1 MDVTIR
7 LMNNQTFTLSKFDF
21 LEFDEKRKKEIDLTK
36 LAIKIFNIVNT
47 YGPKAIVLEC
57 ENKAL
62 QSYLI
67 DSLSFC
73 LQDEFTFEKL
83 GGGVQILTSLPFYS
97 EEPISLTSKIKK
109 LGQFENQIGLG
120 VEVGGKTINGVCI
133 DGNGNI
139 IKRLERSMKKGE
151 DYKSV
156 INLIIDLIKEL
167 LESLNPEKIKSVGIG
182 IPGGIGPIF
191 VRRMI
196 IMGDFHN
203 INLRAE
209 IENAIGHP
217 TFIENDANVI
227 ALGEKEI
234 SRIEG
239 DFFTLTLGESVGGGI
254 IINDRIIHGENYFAG
269 ELGHIIID
277 DTIDAPVCGCG
288 NKGCLEAKISKISNF
303 TKENL
308 DEIAK
313 DLARAIRIIVNLTG
327 INQVLIGSNI
337 TKFGYNFYETIR
349 DNLKTRF
356 IPKITPVQVYE
367 SSLEKFPETE
377 RKFVGTIGAAIMGMQ
392 KVGEISEKVVVVVKK
407 DDNEMGIAT
416 AQIIAEQ
423 IRRKPNTV
431 LGLATGSTPISMYK
445 ELVRMHKEE
454 NLNFS
459 QITTFNLDEYFP
471 LKRENSQSY
480 QTFMLYWLFDHVN
493 VNPENIHIPNGEISE
508 ENLDSYCE
516 HYEQLIQKVGGIDI
530 QILGIGESFFTDKGE
545 IHGGHIGFNESGSE
559 FSSRTRKVVLAEKT
573 RVDNARFFQRI
584 EEVPRYAI
592 SMGIGTILEAK
603 RIILLASGEHKALI
617 IKQAVEDKITTSIP
631 ASVLQAHANT
641 TFLIEEGAASNLSRM
656 SYPWLFFDMNWMST
670 TDKTRIDEAKIDEAL
685 IWLSLATKKPL
696 DQLDL
701 QDFHNNFLSDLLQ
714 LFNYNVPSLTNE
726 VIERITSKIIFKE
739 KLPRHKKVLVIS
751 CRPGDDGVIADIIRS
766 LVSNHNRVKI
776 INMVSGNINVKNSDV
791 VDYCEQNLIEKSI
804 KEHILNNTIDMIEL
818 LQLKTLVRKSETIDM
833 HAYMGVSSENQIF
846 LNLPFYETRTI
857 EKIVE
862 ISDDDFIPLIS
873 ILDEEQPDIIFI
885 LGGITDPHGLK
896 ARIVEIFELA
906 LKKAT
911 IQKVELWY
919 YKTIMEEFSVAKG
932 DIIIPFSEKEMD
944 LKAIAIQR
952 LKSQQVVD
960 FLIIPGFDPRPLW
973 ERIKERNQSV
983 GHILRT
989 TGLVPDEYNY
999 ASICQTSQYIK
1010 DVSKK

>member
-7 LMNNQTFTLSKFDF
+7 LMNNQTFTLAKFDF
-21 LEFDEKRKKEIDLTK
+21 LEFNEERKKEIDIKK
-36 LAIKIFNIVNT
+36 LAIKIFNIVNIF
-47 YGPKAIVLEC
+47 GPKAIVLEC
-57 ENKAL
+57 EEKTV

-67 DSLSFC
+67 DSLRFC
-73 LQDEFTFEKL
+73 LQNEFTFEKL

-120 VEVGGKTINGVCI
+120 IEIGGRTINGVCI
-133 DGNGNI
+133 DGNGNVI
-139 IKRLERSMKKGE
+139 RRSERNVNKEKG
-151 DYKSV
+151 YKAV
-156 INLIIDLIKEL
+156 INQTINLIEEL
-167 LESLNPEKIKSVGIG
+167 LEALNPDKIKSVGIG

-196 IMGDFHN
+196 IMGDFQD
-203 INLRAE
+203 INLKAE

-254 IINDRIIHGENYFAG
+254 ITNDRILHGENYFAG

-277 DTIDAPVCGCG
+277 DSVNAPICGCG
-288 NKGCLEAKISKISNF
+288 NKGCLEAKISIISNV
-303 TKENL
+303 TVENL
-308 DEIAK
+308 FEVAK
-313 DLARAIRIIVNLTG
+313 DVAKAIMIIADLTN

-337 TKFGYNFYETIR
+337 TKFGYNFYEAIR

-367 SSLEKFPETE
+367 SSLERFPETE
-377 RKFVGTIGAAIMGMQ
+377 RKFVGAIGAAIMGMQ

-407 DDNEMGIAT
+407 DDNEMGIAA
-416 AQIIAEQ
+416 AQIIVEQ

-445 ELVRMHKEE
+445 ELARMHKEE
-454 NLNFS
+454 NLDFS
-459 QITTFNLDEYFP
+459 QVTTFNLDEYYP
-471 LKRENSQSY
+471 IKRENSQSY
-480 QTFMLYWLFDHVN
+480 HTFMRYWLFNHIN
-493 VNPENIHIPNGEISE
+493 INPENIYIPNGETPE
-508 ENLDSYCE
+508 RDLDSYCE
-516 HYEQLIQKVGGIDI
+516 QYEQLIYKTGGIDI
-530 QILGIGESFFTDKGE
+530 QILGIGESFFTDKRE

-559 FSSRTRKVVLAEKT
+559 FSSRTRKVILAEKT

-592 SMGIGTILEAK
+592 TIGIGTILDAK

-617 IKQAVEDKITTSIP
+617 IREAVEGKITNSIP
-631 ASVLQAHANT
+631 ASALQAHVNT
-641 TFLIEEGAASNLSRM
+641 TFLIEEGAATKLSRM
-656 SYPWLFFDMNWMST
+656 SYPWLFFDMNWMSD
-670 TDKTRIDEAKIDEAL
+670 TDKTKTDQVKVDEAL
-685 IWLSLATKKPL
+685 IWLCLTTKKPL
-696 DQLDL
+696 NQLDL
-701 QDFHNNFLSDLLQ
+701 QDFHNNFLSDILQ

-726 VIERITSKIIFKE
+726 VIERITTKILYKE
-739 KLPRHKKVLVIS
+739 ELPRHKKVLVIS
-751 CRPGDDGVIADIIRS
+751 CRPGDDGVIADTIRA
-766 LVSNHNRVKI
+766 LVGNLNKVKI
-776 INMVSGNINVKNSDV
+776 VNMVSGNINVKNSDV
-791 VDYCEQNLIEKSI
+791 IDYCEQNLIEKSI
-804 KEHILNNTIDMIEL
+804 KEHILNNTINMIKL
-818 LQLKTLVRKSETIDM
+818 LQLKTLVRKSESIDM
-833 HAYMGVSSENQIF
+833 HAYMGIPSENQIF

-862 ISDDDFIPLIS
+862 ISDDDILPLIS

-906 LKKAT
+906 LKRST
-911 IQKVELWY
+911 IRKVELWY
-919 YKTIMEEFSVAKG
+919 YKTTMEEFSVAKG
-932 DIIIPFSEKEMD
+932 DVIIPFSEKEMD
-944 LKAIAIQR
+944 LKAIAIQS
-952 LKSQQVVD
+952 LKSQEVVD

-973 ERIKERNQSV
+973 KRIKERNQSV

-989 TGLVPDEYNY
+989 TGLVSDEYNY
-999 ASICQTSQYIK
+999 ASIFQVSQYIK
-1010 DVSKK
+1010 DVSR

>member
-7 LMNNQTFTLSKFDF
+7 LMNNQTFLLSKFDF
-21 LEFDEKRKKEIDLTK
+21 LEFNEETKKEIDIRK
-36 LAIKIFNIVNT
+36 LAIKIFNIINIFS
-47 YGPKAIVLEC
+47 PKAIVLEC
-57 ENKAL
+57 EDKAL

-73 LQDEFTFEKL
+73 LQDEFIFDKL

-120 VEVGGKTINGVCI
+120 VEIGGRTINGVCI
-133 DGNGNI
+133 DGNGNV
-139 IKRLERSMKKGE
+139 IKRSERNINKHYG
-151 DYKSV
+151 YKFV
-156 INLIIDLIKEL
+156 INQTIDLIKEL
-167 LESLNPEKIKSVGIG
+167 LESLNPDKIKSVGIG

-196 IMGDFHN
+196 IMGDFHD
-203 INLRAE
+203 INLKAE
-209 IENAIGHP
+209 IESAVGHP

-227 ALGEKEI
+227 ALGEKQI

-277 DTIDAPVCGCG
+277 DSADAPICGCG
-288 NKGCLEAKISKISNF
+288 NKGCLEAKISIISNI

-308 DEIAK
+308 VGIAK
-313 DLARAIRIIVNLTG
+313 DVSKAIMIIVDLTN
-327 INQVLIGSNI
+327 INQVLIGSNV
-337 TKFGYNFYETIR
+337 TKFGYDFYEVIR
-349 DNLKTRF
+349 NNLKTRF

-367 SSLEKFPETE
+367 SSLERFPETE
-377 RKFVGTIGAAIMGMQ
+377 RKFVGAIGAAIMGMQ

-407 DDNEMGIAT
+407 DDNEMGIAA

-423 IRRKPNTV
+423 IRRKRNTV

-454 NLNFS
+454 NLDFS
-459 QITTFNLDEYFP
+459 QVTTFNLDEYYP
-471 LKRENSQSY
+471 IKRENNQSY
-480 QTFMLYWLFDHVN
+480 HTFMRYWLFDHVN
-493 VNPENIHIPNGEISE
+493 VNPENIYIPSGEISE
-508 ENLDSYCE
+508 DDLDFHCE
-516 HYEQLIQKVGGIDI
+516 KFEQLINKAGGIDI
-530 QILGIGESFFTDKGE
+530 QILGIGESFFTDKRE

-559 FSSRTRKVVLAEKT
+559 FSSRTRKIILAEKT

-584 EEVPRYAI
+584 EEVPRHAI
-592 SMGIGTILEAK
+592 TMGIGTILEAK
-603 RIILLASGEHKALI
+603 RIILLASGERKALI
-617 IKQAVEDKITTSIP
+617 IREAVEGKITTSIP
-631 ASVLQAHANT
+631 ASALQAHVNT

-656 SYPWLFFDMNWMST
+656 SYPWLFFDMDWMKE
-670 TDKTRIDEAKIDEAL
+670 TDKTKIDELKIDEAL
-685 IWLSLATKKPL
+685 IWLSLTTKKPL
-696 DQLDL
+696 IQLDL

-714 LFNYNVPSLTNE
+714 LFNYNIPSLTDE
-726 VIERITSKIIFKE
+726 VLERITSKILFKE
-739 KLPRHKKVLVIS
+739 KLPRHKRILVIS
-751 CRPGDDGVIADIIRS
+751 CRPGDDGVIADIIRA
-766 LVSNHNRVKI
+766 LVSNHNKPKI
-776 INMVSGNINVKNSDV
+776 VNMVSGNINVKNTDV
-791 VDYCEQNLIEKSI
+791 IDYCEQNLFEKSI
-804 KEHILNNTIDMIEL
+804 KEHILNNTLNMIEL
-818 LQLKTLVRKSETIDM
+818 LKLKTLVRKSEAIDM
-833 HAYMGVSSENQIF
+833 HAYMGISSENQIF

-857 EKIVE
+857 EKIID
-862 ISDDDFIPLIS
+862 ISDDDIIPLIT
-873 ILDEEQPDIIFI
+873 ILDKEQPDMIFI
-885 LGGITDPHGLK
+885 LGGITDPYGLK

-906 LKKAT
+906 LNRST

-919 YKTIMEEFSVAKG
+919 YKTTMEEFSIAKG
-932 DIIIPFSEKEMD
+932 DIIFPFSEKEMD

-952 LKSQQVVD
+952 LRSQQVVD
-960 FLIIPGFDPRPLW
+960 FLTIPGFDPRPLW

-983 GHILRT
+983 GHILKT

-999 ASICQTSQYIK
+999 ASIYQVSQYIK
-1010 DVSKK
+1010 DVSAK

>member
-1 MDVTIR
+1 
-7 LMNNQTFTLSKFDF
+7 
-21 LEFDEKRKKEIDLTK
+21 
-36 LAIKIFNIVNT
+36 
-47 YGPKAIVLEC
+47 
-57 ENKAL
+57 
-62 QSYLI
+62 
-67 DSLSFC
+67 
-73 LQDEFTFEKL
+73 
-83 GGGVQILTSLPFYS
+83 ILTSLPFYS

-120 VEVGGKTINGVCI
+120 VEIGGRIINGVCI
-133 DGNGNI
+133 DGNGNV
-139 IKRLERSMKKGE
+139 IKRSERSVTKEKG
-151 DYKSV
+151 YKSV
-156 INLIIDLIKEL
+156 INQTIDLIKEL
-167 LESLNPEKIKSVGIG
+167 LDSLNPDKIKSVGIG

-196 IMGDFHN
+196 IMGDFHD
-203 INLRAE
+203 INLKAE

-254 IINDRIIHGENYFAG
+254 IINDRIIHGENYFAA

-277 DTIDAPVCGCG
+277 DSINAPICGCG
-288 NKGCLEAKISKISNF
+288 NKGCLEAKFSIISNV
-303 TKENL
+303 TRETL
-308 DEIAK
+308 TEVAK
-313 DLARAIRIIVNLTG
+313 DVAKAIMIIVDLTN

-337 TKFGYNFYETIR
+337 TKFGYNFYEAIR

-356 IPKITPVQVYE
+356 VPKITPVQVYE
-367 SSLEKFPETE
+367 SSLERFPETE
-377 RKFVGTIGAAIMGMQ
+377 RKFVGAIGAAIMGMQ
-392 KVGEISEKVVVVVKK
+392 KVGERSEKVVVVIKK
-407 DDNEMGIAT
+407 DDNEMGIAA

-445 ELVRMHKEE
+445 ELVRIHKEE
-454 NLNFS
+454 NLDFS
-459 QITTFNLDEYFP
+459 QVTTFNLDEYYP
-471 LKRENSQSY
+471 IRRENHQSY
-480 QTFMLYWLFDHVN
+480 YTFMRYWLFDHVN
-493 VNPENIHIPNGEISE
+493 VNPENIHIPSGEISE
-508 ENLDSYCE
+508 EELDLHCE
-516 HYEQLIQKVGGIDI
+516 KYEQLIYKAGGIDI
-530 QILGIGESFFTDKGE
+530 QILGIGESFFTDKRE
-545 IHGGHIGFNESGSE
+545 IHGGHIGFNESGSD
-559 FSSRTRKVVLAEKT
+559 FSSRMRKVVLAEKT

-592 SMGIGTILEAK
+592 TMGIGTILEAK

-617 IKQAVEDKITTSIP
+617 IREAVEGKISTSIP
-631 ASVLQAHANT
+631 ASALQAHANT
-641 TFLIEEGAASNLSRM
+641 TFLIEEGAAINLSRM
-656 SYPWLFFDMNWMST
+656 SYPWLFFDMNWMSDT
-670 TDKTRIDEAKIDEAL
+670 DEAKTDEVKIDEAL
-685 IWLSLATKKPL
+685 IWLSLTTKKPL
-696 DQLDL
+696 NQLDL

-726 VIERITSKIIFKE
+726 VIERITAKILFKE
-739 KLPRHKKVLVIS
+739 KLPRHKRILVIS
-751 CRPGDDGVIADIIRS
+751 CRPGDDGVIADIIRA
-766 LVSNHNRVKI
+766 LIGNHNKVKI
-776 INMVSGNINVKNSDV
+776 VNMVSGNINVKNSDV
-791 VDYCEQNLIEKSI
+791 IDYCEQNLIDKSI
-804 KEHILNNTIDMIEL
+804 KKHILDNTIDMIEL
-818 LQLKTLVRKSETIDM
+818 LQLKTLVRKSESIDM
-833 HAYMGVSSENQIF
+833 HAYIGIPSENQIF

-862 ISDDDFIPLIS
+862 ISDDDIISLIS
-873 ILDEEQPDIIFI
+873 TLDKEQPDMIFI

-906 LKKAT
+906 LKRSK

-919 YKTIMEEFSVAKG
+919 YKTTMEEFSVAKG
-932 DIIIPFSEKEMD
+932 DIIIPFTEKEMD

-952 LKSQQVVD
+952 LESQQVVD
-960 FLIIPGFDPRPLW
+960 FLVIPGFDPRPLW

-999 ASICQTSQYIK
+999 ASICQISQYDK
-1010 DVSKK
+1010 DISEKL

>member
-1 MDVTIR
+1 MDIIIR
-7 LMNNQTFTLSKFDF
+7 LMNNQTFLLSKFDF
-21 LEFDEKRKKEIDLTK
+21 LEFNEETKKEIDLRK
-36 LAIKIFNIVNT
+36 LAIKIFNIVNIF
-47 YGPKAIVLEC
+47 GPKAIVLEC
-57 ENKAL
+57 EDKAL

-67 DSLSFC
+67 DSLSSC
-73 LQDEFTFEKL
+73 LQEEFTFEKL

-139 IKRLERSMKKGE
+139 IRRSKRNIRKSKG
-151 DYKSV
+151 YRSV

-167 LESLNPEKIKSVGIG
+167 LESLNPDKIKSVGIG
-182 IPGGIGPIF
+182 IPGGIGPIL

-196 IMGDFHN
+196 IMGDFHD

-277 DTIDAPVCGCG
+277 YSPDASVCGCG
-288 NKGCLEAKISKISNF
+288 NKGCFEAKMAKITAF

-308 DEIAK
+308 DEMAK
-313 DLARAIRIIVNLTG
+313 DVAKAIKVIVNLTN
-327 INQVLIGSNI
+327 INQVLIGSSI
-337 TKFGYNFYETIR
+337 TKFGYNFYEAIR

-377 RKFVGTIGAAIMGMQ
+377 RKFVGAIGAAIMGMQ
-392 KVGEISEKVVVVVKK
+392 KVGEISEKVVVVVK
-407 DDNEMGIAT
+407 DSDNEMGIAA

-423 IRRKPNTV
+423 IRRKPNMV

-454 NLNFS
+454 NLDFS
-459 QITTFNLDEYFP
+459 QVSTFNLDEYYP
-471 LKRENSQSY
+471 IKKEDSQSY
-480 QTFMLYWLFDHVN
+480 YTFMNYWLFDHVN
-493 VNPENIHIPNGEISE
+493 INPQNIHVPNGDIPKDDLE
-508 ENLDSYCE
+508 SYCE
-516 HYEQLIQKVGGIDI
+516 HFEQLISKAGGIDI
-530 QILGIGESFFTDKGE
+530 QILGIGESFFTDKRE
-545 IHGGHIGFNESGSE
+545 IQGGHIGFNEAGSD
-559 FSSRTRKVVLAEKT
+559 FSSRTRKIVLAEKT

-592 SMGIGTILEAK
+592 TMGIGTILEAK
-603 RIILLASGEHKALI
+603 RIIMLASGEHKALI
-617 IKQAVEDKITTSIP
+617 IKEAVEGRITPSIP
-631 ASVLQAHANT
+631 ASALQAHANT
-641 TFLIEEGAASNLSRM
+641 TFLIEKGAASNLSRM
-656 SYPWLFFDMNWMST
+656 SIPWLFFDMDWTNEST
-670 TDKTRIDEAKIDEAL
+670 KTKTDEIKIDEAL
-685 IWLSLATKKPL
+685 IWLSLTTKRPL
-696 DQLDL
+696 TQLDL

-714 LFNYNVPSLTNE
+714 LYNYNVPSLTTE
-726 VIERITSKIIFKE
+726 VIDRITNKIVYKE
-739 KLPRHKKVLVIS
+739 KLPRRKKILIIS
-751 CRPGDDGVIADIIRS
+751 CRPGDDGVIADIVRALI
-766 LVSNHNRVKI
+766 SNHNKVKI
-776 INMVSGNINVKNSDV
+776 VNMVSGNINVKNSDV
-791 VDYCEQNLIEKSI
+791 IDYCEQNIFEKSI
-804 KEHILNNTIDMIEL
+804 KERILNNTIDMIDL
-818 LQLKTLVRKSETIDM
+818 LQLKTLVRKSESIDM
-833 HAYMGVSSENQIF
+833 HAYMGISSENQIF

-857 EKIVE
+857 EKIIE
-862 ISDDDFIPLIS
+862 ISDDDIIPLIS
-873 ILDEEQPDIIFI
+873 VLDKEQPDIILI

-906 LKKAT
+906 LNRSK
-911 IQKVELWY
+911 IQKVDLWY
-919 YKTIMEEFSVAKG
+919 YKTTMEEFSVAKG
-932 DIIIPFSEKEMD
+932 DLIIPFSEKEMD

-952 LKSQQVVD
+952 LNSQQVVD

-973 ERIKERNQSV
+973 ERIKERNQRV

-989 TGLVPDEYNY
+989 IGLVPDEYIY
-999 ASICQTSQYIK
+999 ASICQVSQYIK
-1010 DVSKK
+1010 ESSK